1 MAKAYTLE
9 QLGGMSLKQLA
20 DLVQIPNIVK
30 MAKGPAA
37 IRAFNALPDVP
48 EEQAAKP
55 KQPGDNSKRTWIW
68 PTTDTTAKAAE
79 EAAKK
84 EKVGGYRS
92 TSKFG
97 KLYAALGELRTRA
110 ELLEKTGF
118 DVKNLSVAMSIM
130 KRDGHVIKTTVEA
143 DKTYKYQLATAP
155 AAPAAAA

>member
-9 QLGGMSLKQLA
+9 QLGGMTLKELA
-20 DLVQIPNIVK
+20 ALVNIPAIVK

-55 KQPGDNSKRTWIW
+55 KELGAAPKRTWIW
-68 PTTDTTAKAAE
+68 PTTETTAKAAA

-84 EKVGGYRS
+84 ENAGKYRA

-110 ELLEKTGF
+110 DLLEATGF
-118 DVKNLSVAMSIM
+118 DMKNLSVAMSIM
-130 KRDGHVIKTTVEA
+130 KRDGYVIKTMVEA

-155 AAPAAAA
+155 TAAA